1 MENNLE
7 NIPKNNPFS
16 VPEGYFDE
24 SRSRVANAIFLDKLK
39 SRVTADGFTTPD
51 QYFTELAGEIS
62 AAIATENLKAL
73 TSTSG
78 YAVQTGYFE
87 QLQNNI
93 TAKTSAK
100 RKPSVLKL
108 WHSSLMKYASAAC
121 FIILSTTGFYFY
133 QQHSPSLK
141 TAYNDLATEQ
151 MLYDIDEDVII
162 DHIRDNNLQQVK
174 APATD
179 VALENYILSNY
190 SQNEITSDL

>member
-7 NIPKNNPFS
+7 NIPTNNPFS

-24 SRSRVANAIFLDKLK
+24 SKSRIIQAVFLDRLK
-39 SRVTADGFTTPD
+39 TQAPSAGFTTPEH
-51 QYFTELAGEIS
+51 YFSELTEEIS
-62 AAIATENLKAL
+62 AGVAMENLKGL
-73 TSTSG
+73 TSSDQYT
-78 YAVQTGYFE
+78 VPTGYFG

-93 TAKTSAK
+93 IARTSAK
-100 RKPSVLKL
+100 QQTPVLKL

-133 QQHSPSLK
+133 QQHTPVLK
-141 TAYNDLATEQ
+141 TAYNDLPTEQ

-162 DHIRDNNLQQVK
+162 DHIKDNNLQQAK

-190 SQNEITSDL
+190 SQSDIASDL

>member
-16 VPEGYFDE
+16 VPEEYFGE

-39 SRVTADGFTTPD
+39 SRVTSDGFTTPD
-51 QYFTELAGEIS
+51 PYFAELTGEIS
-62 AAIATENLKAL
+62 AVIATENLKTLA
-73 TSTSG
+73 TTAG
-78 YAVQTGYFE
+78 YAVPKGYFE
-87 QLQNNI
+87 ELQINI
-93 TAKTSAK
+93 IAKTSAK

-108 WHSSLMKYASAAC
+108 WHSSIMKYASAAC

-141 TAYNDLATEQ
+141 IAYNDMATEQ

-190 SQNEITSDL
+190 SQNEIASDL

>member
-24 SRSRVANAIFLDKLK
+24 SGNRIANAVFLDKLK
-39 SRVTADGFTTPD
+39 SRVTSDGFTTPG
-51 QYFTELAGEIS
+51 QYFSELTEEIT
-62 AAIATENLKAL
+62 AAIATEKLKAL
-73 TSTSG
+73 APMVE
-78 YAVQTGYFE
+78 YAVPTGYFD
-87 QLQNNI
+87 QLQSNI

-100 RKPSVLKL
+100 QQASVLTL

-162 DHIRDNNLQQVK
+162 DHIRDNNLQQAK

-179 VALENYILSNY
+179 IALENYILSNY
-190 SQNEITSDL
+190 SQSDIASDL

>member
-24 SRSRVANAIFLDKLK
+24 SRNRVAESIFLDRLK
-39 SRVTADGFTTPD
+39 TQVSCDGFTTPD
-51 QYFTELAGEIS
+51 HYFSKLTDEIS
-62 AAIATENLKAL
+62 ASIAVENLKAL
-73 TSTSG
+73 TSSEG
-78 YAVQTGYFE
+78 YTVPTGYFD
-87 QLQNNI
+87 QLQSNI
-93 TAKTSAK
+93 IAKTSAEKK
-100 RKPSVLKL
+100 RSVLKL
-108 WHSSLMKYASAAC
+108 WHSNLMKYASAAC
-121 FIILSTTGFYFY
+121 FIMVSTIGFYFY
-133 QQHSPSLK
+133 QQHTPTLK

-162 DHIRDNNLQQVK
+162 DHIKDNNLQQVK

-190 SQNEITSDL
+190 SQSEIASDL